1 MWKFGMA
8 AFGIHEGT
16 HGCRSVTRFV
26 FVLFVLCTGCQRAD
40 ERNSPTAKRLQ
51 ILARV
56 YGDYAAASGKA
67 PLNAEQLAAHVKNL
81 ESFVAEAFA
90 PGDEILGNY
99 TSERDGQPFVI
110 RYGIPSLDYSPGS
123 RIPIA
128 YERVGVNGRR
138 LVTNLNGVVE
148 HLDEQSLK
156 ERGVSDETPAAV
168 R

>member
-1 MWKFGMA
+1 MWKLGMA
-8 AFGIHEGT
+8 AFGV
-16 HGCRSVTRFV
+16 HGGVQGFRSVTQFV
-26 FVLFVLCTGCQRAD
+26 LVLFVLCMGCHRAD
-40 ERNSPTAKRLQ
+40 ELNSPTAKRLQ

-56 YGDYAAASGKA
+56 YGDYAAAAGKA
-67 PLNAEQLAAHVKNL
+67 PLNAEQLAAHAKNL
-81 ESFVAEAFA
+81 ENFVAEAFA
-90 PGDEILGNY
+90 PGDEIIGNY